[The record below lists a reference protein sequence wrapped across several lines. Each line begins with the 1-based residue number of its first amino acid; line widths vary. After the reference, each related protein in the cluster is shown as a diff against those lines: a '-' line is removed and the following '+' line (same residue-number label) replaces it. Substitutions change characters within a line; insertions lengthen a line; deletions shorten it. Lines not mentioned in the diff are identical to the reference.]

1 MNNIGIDIS
10 KHKLDY
16 LWLKDPQLNKVKTKV
31 FKNAPSDHQRL
42 GRWLLDQI
50 QADAS
55 DIRVVLEATGVYHE
69 AVAYSLHQQGFIVC
83 IVNPARAKEFAKS
96 LGHQHKTDTKDSLAL
111 ALFGQAM
118 KPDAWK
124 PEPIEIKELRSL
136 ISRLQALEVDY
147 QREFNRLEKA
157 QVSQESESIIK
168 SLNLMMKHLRDEKLR
183 LEQDIDD
190 HINRHPHLKKNQELL
205 CSIPAIGPVLS
216 RIMISI
222 IHEDRFQSAGQ
233 VSAFLGL
240 IPKIQESGLWKGRS
254 RLSKRGPA
262 KVRAKLYMAAI
273 VAIRHN
279 PDIKSQYER
288 LLIKGKTKMQAL
300 GAAMR
305 KLVQICFG
313 VIKHQNEYYPQL
325 TN

>member
-1 MNNIGIDIS
+1 MNNIGIDVS
-10 KHKLDY
+10 KHKLDC

-31 FKNAPSDHQRL
+31 FKNTPEEHQLL
-42 GRWLLDQI
+42 GRWLLDQT
-50 QADAS
+50 QTDAS
-55 DIRVVLEATGVYHE
+55 DIRIVLEATGVYHE

-83 IVNPARAKEFAKS
+83 VVNPARAKEFAKS
-96 LGHQHKTDTKDSLAL
+96 LGHQHKTDAKDSLAL

-118 KPDAWK
+118 KPDVWE
-124 PEPIEIKELRSL
+124 PEPLEIKELRSL
-136 ISRLQALEVDY
+136 ISRLQALEMDY

-157 QVSQESESIIK
+157 QVSQESERIIE
-168 SLNLMMKHLRDEKLR
+168 SLGLMMKHLKDEKLR

-190 HINRHPHLKKNQELL
+190 HINRHPHLKKNQKLL

-216 RIMISI
+216 RIMVSI
-222 IHEDRFQSAGQ
+222 IHSDRFKSAGQ

-279 PDIKSQYER
+279 PDIKNQYER
-288 LLIKGKTKMQAL
+288 LLANGKTKMQAL

-313 VIKHQNEYYPQL
+313 VIKHQNEYYSQL
-325 TN
+325 KN